1 MNKMKGALFLLQCE
15 IASVYTTVAAMRTTS
30 MTVNSELVE
39 VTDKEILFRELLEN
53 AGISSTSIKASGV
66 VSDSSTYDFI
76 RGQALTGAISNCK
89 LVSQNGE
96 VFTGAFAFTSFESS
110 GEYNKEEVFNLTL
123 ESANQTLA
131 NDNNFILL
139 EDGGFLLLEDGF
151 KFILEAA

>member
-15 IASVYTTVAAMRTTS
+15 IASVYTTVAAMLTTS

-76 RGQALTGAISNCK
+76 RGQALTGATSNCK

-96 VFTGAFAFTSFESS
+96 IFTGAFAFTSFESS
-110 GEYNKEEVFNLTL
+110 GEYNKEEVFNLTI
-123 ESANQTLA
+123 ESSNQTSTI
-131 NDNNFILL
+131 DNNFILL
-139 EDGGFLLLEDGF
+139 EDTDYLLLESGGR
-151 KFILEAA
+151 FILEAA